1 MKVFFDI
8 ALNINYVMMGL
19 FLVSYFLRNEI
30 SLFNKVYK
38 ILGILFTISTIVVLV
53 MLFYEAMHYLM
64 Q

>member
-1 MKVFFDI
+1 MIFFDI

-53 MLFYEAMHYLM
+53 MLFYEAIHYLM

>member
-1 MKVFFDI
+1 MIFFDI

-30 SLFNKVYK
+30 SLFNKIYK

-53 MLFYEAMHYLM
+53 ILFYKAIHYLM

>member
-1 MKVFFDI
+1 MIFFDI

-30 SLFNKVYK
+30 SLFNKIYK

-53 MLFYEAMHYLM
+53 MLFYEAIHYLM